1 MSQDLISVIMP
12 AYNAEKYIAASIE
25 SVLAQTY
32 SDWELVVVDDGSTD
46 STATIVKEFVKR
58 DQRIKYVFQ
67 ENGRLGKARNT
78 GIRNASGSLIAFL
91 DSDDLWIK
99 TKLEAQTRTMAENK
113 ADVVYSKAWVF
124 TDKEITAQTETM
136 MSTVGLFSGPDFFD
150 SLIRQNQ
157 LPVLTVLLKKSTLD
171 RVGLFEE
178 AKPYHGCE
186 DYDLWL
192 RLAKAGFVFYGM
204 PDVLARYRRH
214 DKAMT
219 AVASNSFKPMLL
231 IVRRHIDDSRLSKL
245 EKRKLL
251 TGLYRGLIAALI
263 DEGKFSEAKQF
274 VYELYSWNK
283 NSIVTRLQK
292 LLINIWPQQ
301 YNFISRECLYRTE
314 WHLQNSFSRSK
325 RPDSQQRDF
334 TSRAR

>member
-1 MSQDLISVIMP
+1 MTQDLISVIMP
-12 AYNAEKYIAASIE
+12 AYNAEKYIATSIE

-32 SDWELVVVDDGSTD
+32 PDWELIVVDDGSTD
-46 STATIVKEFVKR
+46 STATIVQEFVKR
-58 DQRIKYVFQ
+58 DLRIKYVFQ

-78 GIRNASGSLIAFL
+78 GISNSTGSLIAFL
-91 DSDDLWIK
+91 DSDDLWMPS
-99 TKLEAQTRTMAENK
+99 KLEAQTRAMAANN
-113 ADVVYSKAWVF
+113 ADVVYSKAWIF
-124 TDKEITAQTETM
+124 TDKEIIAETETM

-157 LPVLTVLLKKSTLD
+157 LPILTVLLKKSTLD

-219 AVASNSFKPMLL
+219 AVASNSFNPMLL
-231 IVRRHIDDSRLSKL
+231 IVRRHIDD
-245 EKRKLL
+245 
-251 TGLYRGLIAALI
+251 
-263 DEGKFSEAKQF
+263 
-274 VYELYSWNK
+274 
-283 NSIVTRLQK
+283 
-292 LLINIWPQQ
+292 
-301 YNFISRECLYRTE
+301 
-314 WHLQNSFSRSK
+314 
-325 RPDSQQRDF
+325 
-334 TSRAR
+334 